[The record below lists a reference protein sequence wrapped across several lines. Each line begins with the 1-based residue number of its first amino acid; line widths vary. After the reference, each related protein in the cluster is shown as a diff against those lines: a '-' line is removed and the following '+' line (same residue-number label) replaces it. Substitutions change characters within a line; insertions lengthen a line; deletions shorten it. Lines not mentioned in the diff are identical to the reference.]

1 MKDQKSTGK
10 IQKSEKEPSV
20 CESCGGRLERKSPYL
35 YCCPSCGMEYYIS
48 ANRNHKVSVRL
59 SAGKMVLICAAI
71 AIAVTAAAVLGYQ
84 YYTGRMVMSASR
96 FSVIVRDFLME
107 AYEKPAAEISP
118 EDLSGMKYL
127 KIQWD
132 KGYCFTYSYED
143 YYEYEDKG
151 RYERTLK
158 TITVKG
164 NREDF
169 SPTDVQYFTGLTR
182 LELYTGAWENY
193 ILPEENVLRCI
204 YCVDGLSKYGTP
216 EFFDRV
222 NPDTLEEVAILD
234 AGELTDFV
242 FMENLKG
249 GKRFLLEKAAID
261 SGEAFNG
268 FDELEELVLCY
279 VEMEEEDAVTI
290 MEQLLSLPSLKRL
303 YVEGKAGWYI
313 SQEQWE
319 EWQQRYKGR
328 ITLERV

>member
-1 MKDQKSTGK
+1 MKEQKEQK
-10 IQKSEKEPSV
+10 YIQNPDKEPSV

-35 YCCPSCGMEYYIS
+35 YRCPSCGMEYYIS
-48 ANRNHKVSVRL
+48 ANRKHKVSVRL
-59 SAGKMVLICAAI
+59 SAGKMVLVCAAVVL
-71 AIAVTAAAVLGYQ
+71 AVTAVAVMGYQ
-84 YYTGRMVMSASR
+84 YYTSRMVLSASR

-118 EDLSGMKYL
+118 EDLGAMKYL

-132 KGYCFTYSYED
+132 QGYHFTYSYED
-143 YYEYEDKG
+143 YYEYKDKDQ
-151 RYERTLK
+151 YEKTLK
-158 TITVKG
+158 TITMKG
-164 NREDF
+164 KREDF
-169 SPTDVQYFTGLTR
+169 SPTDVQHFAGLTR

-193 ILPEENVLRCI
+193 ALPKENVLRCI

-234 AGELTDFV
+234 AGGLTDFA

-249 GKRFLLEKAAID
+249 VKRFFLEKAVLD
-261 SGEAFNG
+261 SGEIFDG
-268 FDELEELVLCY
+268 FDELEELVLSY
-279 VEMEEEDAVTI
+279 VDMEEEKAVPI
-290 MEQLLSLPSLKRL
+290 VERILSLPSLKRF

-319 EWQQRYKGR
+319 EWQQRYKGK
-328 ITLERV
+328 ITLDRV

>member
-1 MKDQKSTGK
+1 MKITNLDIHNFKSIHHMHLQDIENALILVGQNNTGK
-10 IQKSEKEPSV
+10 TTVLDAIRAV
-20 CESCGGRLERKSPYL
+20 GGDY
-35 YCCPSCGMEYYIS
+35 
-48 ANRNHKVSVRL
+48 
-59 SAGKMVLICAAI
+59 
-71 AIAVTAAAVLGYQ
+71 
-84 YYTGRMVMSASR
+84 
-96 FSVIVRDFLME
+96 
-107 AYEKPAAEISP
+107 EISP

-234 AGELTDFV
+234 AGELTDFA

-249 GKRFLLEKAAID
+249 VKRFPVRKGSD
-261 SGEAFNG
+261 
-268 FDELEELVLCY
+268 
-279 VEMEEEDAVTI
+279 
-290 MEQLLSLPSLKRL
+290 R
-303 YVEGKAGWYI
+303 
-313 SQEQWE
+313 QWRSFQ
-319 EWQQRYKGR
+319 WF
-328 ITLERV
+328 

>member
-1 MKDQKSTGK
+1 MNDQKAIRRIQNPGK
-10 IQKSEKEPSV
+10 APSV

-35 YCCPSCGMEYYIS
+35 YRCPSCGMEYYIS
-48 ANRNHKVSVRL
+48 ADRKHKVSVRL
-59 SAGKMVLICAAI
+59 SAGKMILICAAVVL
-71 AIAVTAAAVLGYQ
+71 AVTTAAVLGYQ
-84 YYTGRMVMSASR
+84 YYTGRMVLSASR

-107 AYEKPAAEISP
+107 AYEKPAAEISL
-118 EDLSGMKYL
+118 EDLGRMKYL
-127 KIQWD
+127 RIQWD

-143 YYEYEDKG
+143 YYEYQD
-151 RYERTLK
+151 RDQYERTLK
-158 TITVKG
+158 TITIKG
-164 NREDF
+164 NRNDF

-193 ILPEENVLRCI
+193 TLPKENVLRCI

-222 NPDTLEEVAILD
+222 NPETLEEVAILD
-234 AGELTDFV
+234 AGELADFA

-249 GKRFLLEKAAID
+249 VKRLLLEKAVLD
-261 SGEAFNG
+261 SGELFDG
-268 FDELEELVLCY
+268 FDDLEELALCY
-279 VEMEEEDAVTI
+279 VDMDEENAVPI
-290 MEQLLSLPSLKRL
+290 MEKLLSLPSLKHF

-313 SQEQWE
+313 SREQWE